1 MLKGPGAGPF
11 AFAWCGLSGTVIQI
25 TILVGHS
32 TEAVR
37 HCVVASGRMDCIVQ
51 FELPEKLGSDFWCL
65 MLRVLLG
72 LTMRWWTA
80 TIEGCRLVRQIA
92 I

>member
-11 AFAWCGLSGTVIQI
+11 AFGEWCGLSGTVIQT

-37 HCVVASGRMDCIVQ
+37 HGVVATGRMDCIVQ
-51 FELPEKLGSDFWCL
+51 FELLEKLGSDFWWL
-65 MLRVLLG
+65 VFRVLLG
-72 LTMRWWTA
+72 LTMR
-80 TIEGCRLVRQIA
+80 
-92 I
+92 